1 MEFAWN
7 VSQRL
12 KTRDESCQC
21 ENKHFFPFCWFFF
34 LVYFITIIFSVTVN
48 IRHHVIKYTLTIYI
62 PGDYSLEATRTSLIF
77 YLFKK
82 GKRLLWIRNML
93 KSSDLKE
100 QKHITPFL
108 KRKEGFEPVLH
119 SRLQVSWYSVTLF
132 DSDLFSSTV
141 LSFKPSKGSC
151 VKYSSHWLYHC
162 SEFLWSAYWERNKSY

>member
-1 MEFAWN
+1 MAKSGTW
-7 VSQRL
+7 SQPNRAAFQL
-12 KTRDESCQC
+12 LRTK
-21 ENKHFFPFCWFFF
+21 
-34 LVYFITIIFSVTVN
+34 LVTEDFHWYIKN
-48 IRHHVIKYTLTIYI
+48 NHVIKYTLTIYI

-151 VKYSSHWLYHC
+151 VKYFSHWLYHC